1 MRGLPALMILALI
14 VLSVLMISVGW
25 WKHNDAGY
33 LPFIIGILWGAVRA
47 GRDHRPP
54 AARRAL
60 GRTLPAATAPPR

>member
-33 LPFIIGILWGAVRA
+33 LPFILGILWGLFALA
-47 GRDHRPP
+47 AIIGRLRP
-54 AARRAL
+54 AAR
-60 GRTLPAATAPPR
+60 